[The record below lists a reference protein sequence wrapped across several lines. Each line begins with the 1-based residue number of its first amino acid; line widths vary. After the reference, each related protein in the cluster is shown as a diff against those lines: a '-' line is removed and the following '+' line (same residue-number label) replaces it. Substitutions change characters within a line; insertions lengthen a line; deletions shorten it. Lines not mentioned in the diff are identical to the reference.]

1 MEEQARCADLVL
13 VAVPTQYTRY
23 SGSVTDERLYT
34 RAQVETIVRDA
45 GLTVRRSYVYGEIP
59 NRTARAFDLF
69 LPRAGYKVLKD
80 VLSYGMGTVV
90 LGER

>member
-1 MEEQARCADLVL
+1 MRQFVRFRGC
-13 VAVPTQYTRY
+13 AVP
-23 SGSVTDERLYT
+23 ELPE
-34 RAQVETIVRDA
+34 VETIVRDA